1 MKSLLFFMLSV
12 IVLQAGDPQTC
23 TDKETGLMWQN
34 DDEIGVVKKSW
45 MDMTN
50 VNAKKCLYGGI
61 QESCSDTSGDTAA
74 TYCENLQLDGFD
86 DWRLPSKIE
95 LSSFGLHIG
104 QAPKGLVQFI
114 REGEFWSAT
123 SAQYK
128 NKPREAAYAI
138 KYWKDKEFPGSTLTR
153 DKHNRLYVRCVR
165 GSLREDHP
173 IWQSEEESKKIGL
186 YK

>member
-1 MKSLLFFMLSV
+1 MKSLVFFILCV
-12 IVLQAGDPQTC
+12 IVLQAGDTQTC

-34 DDEIGVVKKSW
+34 NDAIGNVKKTW

-50 VNAKKCLYGGI
+50 VNATKCLYGGV
-61 QESCSDTSGDTAA
+61 QESCSDTSGDTAT

-86 DWRLPSKIE
+86 DWRLPSRIE

-104 QAPKGLVQFI
+104 QSPNELIKFI
-114 REGEFWSAT
+114 RKGEFWSAT
-123 SAQYK
+123 SAQYE

-153 DKHNRLYVRCVR
+153 DKHNSLYVRCVR

-173 IWQSEEESKKIGL
+173 IWQLKEQ